1 MTVGLSGVAL
11 RELSVGVRVS
21 ASLAARRCNGVY
33 VLVCG
38 HSFSGRL
45 AARSHIRPNRNA
57 GLSFASLL
65 RWRIFDREERSDMFT
80 KLTDTNKAAIFTVL
94 VLLMALAVA
103 LYLRV
108 LGITSESAAAWY
120 MFTPTLAVLVMLLI
134 VTQDGY
140 SKEGWKT
147 LGLHRLGLKAWLIA
161 VLAPVLVGVGATAI
175 VWATPLA
182 ALAVPDDV
190 GSQILSFFIQL
201 VVFTLTFSLGEEL
214 GWRGYLL
221 PQLLSLGRTPA
232 MVLVGLVW
240 AAWHMPLIFLTPL
253 YHAEGNKLIV
263 APLFVGTIVAASFFF
278 GYLRLWT
285 GSVWPASLAH
295 TAHNSAWAN
304 LGAFTLTSNPVVVN
318 EYLAGDNGILILVGT
333 AVAAVWLGRKVNRE
347 LRSEEASGTT

>member
-1 MTVGLSGVAL
+1 
-11 RELSVGVRVS
+11 
-21 ASLAARRCNGVY
+21 
-33 VLVCG
+33 
-38 HSFSGRL
+38 
-45 AARSHIRPNRNA
+45 
-57 GLSFASLL
+57 
-65 RWRIFDREERSDMFT
+65 MFT
-80 KLTDTNKAAIFTVL
+80 KLSSTNKAAIFTLL

-103 LYLRV
+103 LYIRGF
-108 LGITSESAAAWY
+108 GITSEFAAAGY
-120 MFTPTLAVLVMLLI
+120 MFTPIMVVLIMLLI
-134 VTQDGY
+134 VTRDGY
-140 SKEGWKT
+140 SKEGWKP
-147 LGLHRLGLKAWLIA
+147 LGLHLLGLKAWWIA
-161 VLAPVLVGVGATAI
+161 VLGPMLVGVLATAI

-182 ALAVPDDV
+182 AFAVPDDV